1 MSNLEN
7 NIENNIE
14 FDLAQ
19 EDKNIFART
28 ELMLGTESVND
39 LKNKKVVVIGLGG
52 VGGFVVE
59 GLARTAIQN
68 LIICDNDFV
77 APSNINRQ
85 VIATQASIGRHK
97 TELVEERVKS
107 INPDCK
113 VTSYYTYI
121 NADNIDEII
130 PKDADFVVD
139 AIDTVTS
146 KIAIAEYCTK
156 HKIPFIMSLGMG
168 NKIDPTLINIT
179 DLYKTYNDPLGKV
192 MRTELK
198 KRRIKKATVCFSPEL
213 PIKPKV
219 DTVVLPKE
227 QTNANKRR
235 QTPSSIAFVPSVAG
249 LCISSHV
256 IRKLSGFNKY

>member
-1 MSNLEN
+1 MSNLNLEN
-7 NIENNIE
+7 NIELE
-14 FDLAQ
+14 Q

-28 ELMLGTESVND
+28 ELMLGTEVVND

-59 GLARTAIQN
+59 GLVRTAIEN
-68 LIICDNDFV
+68 LVICDNDFV

-85 VIATQASIGRHK
+85 IIATQSSVGRHK
-97 TELVEERVKS
+97 TELVEERVKE

-113 VTSYYTYI
+113 VTSHYTYI
-121 NADNIDEII
+121 NADNIDDII

-156 HKIPFIMSLGMG
+156 HKIPYIMSLGMG
-168 NKIDPTLINIT
+168 NKIDPTQIIIT
-179 DLYKTYNDPLGKV
+179 DLNKTYNCRLGKV

-198 KRRIKKATVCFSPEL
+198 KRRIKKVTVCFSPEL
-213 PIKPKV
+213 PMKPKV

-256 IRKLSGFNKY
+256 VRKLSGF

>member
-1 MSNLEN
+1 M
-7 NIENNIE
+7 
-14 FDLAQ
+14 
-19 EDKNIFART
+19 EDTNIFSRY
-28 ELMLGTESVND
+28 ELMLGTEKVND

-59 GLARTAIQN
+59 GLVRSAIQN
-68 LIICDNDFV
+68 LIVCDNDFV

-85 VIATQASIGRHK
+85 IIATQSSVGRHK
-97 TELVEERVKS
+97 TELIEERIKE

-113 VTSYYTYI
+113 VTAHYTYI
-121 NADNIDEII
+121 NAENIDEII
-130 PKDADFVVD
+130 PKDADYVVD

-146 KIAIAEYCTK
+146 KIIIAEYCNE
-156 HKIPFIMSLGMG
+156 HKIPLIICLGMG
-168 NKIDPTLINIT
+168 NKLDPTQIT
-179 DLYKTYNDPLGKV
+179 ITKLDKTYNCPLGKV

-198 KRRIKKATVCFSPEL
+198 KRRFKINKVTVAFSPEL
-213 PIKPKV
+213 PLVPKV

-249 LCISSHV
+249 LCIASHV
-256 IRKLSGFNKY
+256 IRELVK

>member
-1 MSNLEN
+1 M
-7 NIENNIE
+7 
-14 FDLAQ
+14 
-19 EDKNIFART
+19 EDTNIFART

-59 GLARTAIQN
+59 GLVRTAIGN
-68 LIICDNDFV
+68 LIVCDNDFV

-85 VIATQASIGRHK
+85 IIATQSSVGRHK
-97 TELVEERVKS
+97 TELIEERIKS
-107 INPDCK
+107 INPDCN
-113 VTSYYTYI
+113 VIAHYTYI
-121 NADNIDEII
+121 NAENIDEII
-130 PKDADFVVD
+130 PKDADYVVD

-146 KIAIAEYCTK
+146 KIEIAEYCNE
-156 HKIPFIMSLGMG
+156 HKIPLIICLGMG
-168 NKIDPTLINIT
+168 NKIDPTQIT
-179 DLYKTYNDPLGKV
+179 ITKLDKTYNCPLGKV

-198 KRRIKKATVCFSPEL
+198 RRRIKLNKVTVAFSPEI
-213 PIKPKV
+213 PIVPKV

-249 LCISSHV
+249 LCIASHV
-256 IRKLSGFNKY
+256 IRELVNS